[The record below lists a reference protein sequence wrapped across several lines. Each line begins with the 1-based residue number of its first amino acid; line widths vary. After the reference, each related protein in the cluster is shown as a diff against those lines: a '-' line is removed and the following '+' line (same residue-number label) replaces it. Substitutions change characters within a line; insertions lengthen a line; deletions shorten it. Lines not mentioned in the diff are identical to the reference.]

1 MRWMSAVVGLALLP
15 SIAPDLFDLGC
26 PHHLGHADAEG
37 HARDAGYPGS
47 GADHPGSGAGHPG
60 PGADHPGPGADHAPA
75 WDHLAALSSGHDAH
89 DGTLPPP
96 CTCIGSCPTSSG
108 PSAPSGPAAIA
119 PAFRATVS
127 TRTTPTLERVAAR
140 RAPYTL
146 PFANAPPLA

>member
-1 MRWMSAVVGLALLP
+1 MRWMSAVVTLVLLP
-15 SIAPDLFDLGC
+15 SMAPDLFDLGC

-37 HARDAGYPGS
+37 HARDADHHGPS
-47 GADHPGSGAGHPG
+47 GDHAG
-60 PGADHPGPGADHAPA
+60 PGAEHHRPGADYAPA
-75 WDHLAALSSGHDAH
+75 GEHFAARAGGHDAH

-96 CTCIGSCPTSSG
+96 CTCVGSCPTSAG
-108 PSAPSGPAAIA
+108 PSAPSNPAATG

-127 TRTTPTLERVAAR
+127 ARTIPALERVPNR